1 MSKDSIKVLRREI
14 DALDHE
20 ILKLLNNRASLS
32 LQIGRVKAKN
42 ELDVYDPRRE
52 QAVLSDL
59 AKHNNGPLTAEE
71 IEEIFSKVI
80 AISRRLQAAESANA
94 GGSKLKSPCIDRSF
108 PMSGRTSIY
117 GILGNPIAHSMSPVM
132 HNAAF
137 RLLGLDAVY
146 LPFEVKDL
154 SGALVGMKALKIKGA
169 SVTHP
174 FKRQVIAL
182 LDETDATAKMIG
194 AVNTLVFENEIVRG
208 TNTDWVGALTWLETL
223 LPIKGREF
231 VVLGAGGAARAVV
244 HAIKSKEGKVVVV
257 NRSAKKGQALAEEFQ
272 CAFIPL
278 SEIERGGGDCLVN
291 TTPVGMY
298 PAADEMPV
306 PEKVL
311 GRYGAVADVIYNP
324 IRTKLLE
331 KAEAAGCRVSSGF
344 EMFVYQGAEQF
355 RIWTG
360 RKAPIEEM
368 KRVVYER
375 LSAGV
380 KA

>member
-1 MSKDSIKVLRREI
+1 MSST
-14 DALDHE
+14 
-20 ILKLLNNRASLS
+20 
-32 LQIGRVKAKN
+32 
-42 ELDVYDPRRE
+42 DP
-52 QAVLSDL
+52 
-59 AKHNNGPLTAEE
+59 
-71 IEEIFSKVI
+71 
-80 AISRRLQAAESANA
+80 
-94 GGSKLKSPCIDRSF
+94 
-108 PMSGRTSIY
+108 
-117 GILGNPIAHSMSPVM
+117 
-132 HNAAF
+132 
-137 RLLGLDAVY
+137 
-146 LPFEVKDL
+146 
-154 SGALVGMKALKIKGA
+154 
-169 SVTHP
+169 
-174 FKRQVIAL
+174 
-182 LDETDATAKMIG
+182 
-194 AVNTLVFENEIVRG
+194 
-208 TNTDWVGALTWLETL
+208 
-223 LPIKGREF
+223 
-231 VVLGAGGAARAVV
+231 
-244 HAIKSKEGKVVVV
+244 
-257 NRSAKKGQALAEEFQ
+257 EFQ

-278 SEIERGGGDCLVN
+278 SEIEREGGDCLVN

-375 LSAGV
+375 LSSGV